1 MAKKKDVVL
10 ADSVKDPET
19 GKLIHFSEEE
29 KRDLLFCERQMK
41 VGFMQIAIALKTIRD
56 RRLYLL

>member
-41 VGFMQIAIALKTIRD
+41 VGFMQIASVPAARM
-56 RRLYLL
+56 